1 MLCCP
6 SWGSQDGPGIKV
18 ETEKYVNVT
27 PVLCYQ
33 QAGNRTR
40 NKGIQSTQ
48 TCKIFTANWKK
59 KIRECLSVCVLAIM
73 EIKCCSFKGT
83 ADEETRTWAN
93 LNRASNGF
101 QRIHMVGFYSEA
113 SAHADVKSLRRR
125 AQSEGW
131 KPWQTESLGKCITR
145 WLRWAVVGGAVKYTW
160 CKWTKSKGKKIPASC
175 FNGFVSGWL
184 GLCSGHPEDG
194 EINASLIWT
203 LYAPF
208 TFHVSASQA

>member
-1 MLCCP
+1 MGEQVSFSGLTILMKVMLCCP
-6 SWGSQDGPGIKV
+6 SCGSQDGPGIKV

-33 QAGNRTR
+33 QTGNHTR
-40 NKGIQSTQ
+40 NKGIQSTRRVKYSLL
-48 TCKIFTANWKK
+48 TEKRRA
-59 KIRECLSVCVLAIM
+59 RLSLCVLAIM

-93 LNRASNGF
+93 LNRSSNGF

-131 KPWQTESLGKCITR
+131 KPWQTESLGKFIT
-145 WLRWAVVGGAVKYTW
+145 
-160 CKWTKSKGKKIPASC
+160 P
-175 FNGFVSGWL
+175 
-184 GLCSGHPEDG
+184 
-194 EINASLIWT
+194 
-203 LYAPF
+203 
-208 TFHVSASQA
+208 